1 MFNYLSRKRRIKLQ
15 KGRRRTD
22 AMQYNRV
29 LGRTLR
35 HETLEDRRMLA
46 LIGVAPLE
54 LPVMSS
60 NIPGTGGPT
69 TTSYDSSTN
78 ILSVLVELAEMDFL
92 PGLGEEGQYLTG
104 STVDINIRVDESGNL
119 IGGNPSLSFDL
130 EVQGVLFLADSS
142 FIAGTMLTGE
152 IVAFG
157 HEDSG
162 GTTDQYDFVF
172 SITGGQLAGLYPNG
186 QAGVILTSADSTFTG
201 DFNVDFGGK
210 GEVLVGAIAAPVG
223 GNASIHGLVWEDFNN
238 DGFVNFGEK
247 AIEGVTVQLLDEN
260 GIVIDA
266 TTTDDQGMYSFVE
279 LDAGTYGVMELQP
292 VGFVDGLEVV
302 GEIDGSPVGDNS
314 INDKI
319 TGIVLDADDTAV
331 NYNFGER
338 PEAGGTVSPGQTAA
352 GGFWQNKHGQELI
365 LSVNEGLGDWL
376 AATLPNLYG
385 NDGDGDVNP
394 FDLTGKT
401 NAEVAEFYKIEF
413 KKKNKD
419 QPPGPAKLNSQVL
432 ATAIAVYVTNSNLAG
447 LAGLDFGL
455 SVTDTGV
462 GTATINVGDN
472 GEAFGVADG
481 ADIAILDALFA
492 VNSFTQEGLLYDD
505 LDMDLVGDGA
515 IDSIELALRI
525 AANDVFSMIN
535 EDGGI

>member
-1 MFNYLSRKRRIKLQ
+1 
-15 KGRRRTD
+15 
-22 AMQYNRV
+22 
-29 LGRTLR
+29 
-35 HETLEDRRMLA
+35 
-46 LIGVAPLE
+46 
-54 LPVMSS
+54 
-60 NIPGTGGPT
+60 
-69 TTSYDSSTN
+69 
-78 ILSVLVELAEMDFL
+78 
-92 PGLGEEGQYLTG
+92 
-104 STVDINIRVDESGNL
+104 
-119 IGGNPSLSFDL
+119 
-130 EVQGVLFLADSS
+130 
-142 FIAGTMLTGE
+142 
-152 IVAFG
+152 
-157 HEDSG
+157 
-162 GTTDQYDFVF
+162 
-172 SITGGQLAGLYPNG
+172 
-186 QAGVILTSADSTFTG
+186 
-201 DFNVDFGGK
+201 
-210 GEVLVGAIAAPVG
+210 
-223 GNASIHGLVWEDFNN
+223 
-238 DGFVNFGEK
+238 
-247 AIEGVTVQLLDEN
+247 
-260 GIVIDA
+260 
-266 TTTDDQGMYSFVE
+266 
-279 LDAGTYGVMELQP
+279 
-292 VGFVDGLEVV
+292 LEVV

-481 ADIAILDALFA
+481 ADIAVLDALFA